1 MCYTDYV
8 TVYKQ
13 KNVKGVIIY
22 ENESCMEGPRNLTL
36 QYYTED

>member
-1 MCYTDYV
+1 MLLFISR
-8 TVYKQ
+8 

-22 ENESCMEGPRNLTL
+22 ENESCMEGPQNLTL